1 MPEESKKEFSHELTI
16 DELPKYDNS
25 HRFDNPPKEYK
36 PFEPKAKE
44 DKVAYKRRKEKWDS
58 QEEVTDISHRRFNT
72 TLHPKQ
78 IMTSFKRCV
87 AANEIDKEN
96 LMTCYRVVL
105 GKLLADPTLSDNE
118 FISLYKVI
126 QSRSNEVYARRSKR
140 LKRIR

>member
-1 MPEESKKEFSHELTI
+1 MDTEK
-16 DELPKYDNS
+16 D
-25 HRFDNPPKEYK
+25 YK

-44 DKVAYKRRKEKWDS
+44 DKVAYKRRKEKWELDKLS
-58 QEEVTDISHRRFNT
+58 QEKDSDIDHRRFNT

-78 IMTSFKRCV
+78 VMTSFKRCV
-87 AANEIDKEN
+87 AANEIDKES

-105 GKLLADPTLSDNE
+105 GKLLADPSLSDNE

-140 LKRIR
+140 LKQIR

>member
-1 MPEESKKEFSHELTI
+1 MSEE
-16 DELPKYDNS
+16 
-25 HRFDNPPKEYK
+25 KEYK

-44 DKVAYKRRKEKWDS
+44 DKVAYKRRKEKWELDKQS
-58 QEEVTDISHRRFNT
+58 QEKDDDIDHRRFNT

-105 GKLLADPTLSDNE
+105 GKLLADPTLSDDE

>member
-1 MPEESKKEFSHELTI
+1 MLSITKEVKVS
-16 DELPKYDNS
+16 DE
-25 HRFDNPPKEYK
+25 KEYK

-44 DKVAYKRRKEKWDS
+44 DKVAYKRRKEKWDN

-87 AANEIDKEN
+87 HANEIKQDE
-96 LMTCYRVVL
+96 LITCYRVVL
-105 GKLLADPTLSDNE
+105 AKLLADPDLSDE
-118 FISLYKVI
+118 SFLSMYSVI
-126 QSRSNEVYARRSKR
+126 QNRAQEVYARRSKR